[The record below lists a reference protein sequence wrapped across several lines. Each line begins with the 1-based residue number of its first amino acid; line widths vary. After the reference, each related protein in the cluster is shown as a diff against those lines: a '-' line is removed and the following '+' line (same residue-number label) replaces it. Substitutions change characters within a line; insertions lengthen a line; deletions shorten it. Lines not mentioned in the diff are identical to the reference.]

1 MCYHCF
7 ENIIF
12 SNLRIETHGF
22 GDRPV
27 CEISARMGFEWARV
41 QPNGDIV
48 CFIVILINK
57 TLISNQRNW
66 EISTDN
72 ISLTKQE
79 DTKGGPW
86 PRLLIAAGKTL
97 QSRLPQALPGLLR
110 GRPICRLLHLMLIQL
125 LCSIGLRRAGCV
137 LGILALLVVWILVLR
152 AKALLHGLHLWYLRR
167 SLVLVLLVH
176 GVHRTQHRRDSLHRC
191 CRRVDW
197 DWVGLVPLLH
207 SRLRISSP
215 GHPAFSLGP
224 SWVSTL
230 ERFGGNHRY

>member
-66 EISTDN
+66 GISTDN